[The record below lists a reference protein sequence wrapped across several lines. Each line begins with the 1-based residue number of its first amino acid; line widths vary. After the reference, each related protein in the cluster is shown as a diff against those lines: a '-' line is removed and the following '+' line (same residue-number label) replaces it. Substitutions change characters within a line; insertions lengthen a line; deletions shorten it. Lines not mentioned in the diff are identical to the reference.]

1 MKPHDGLPPPQ
12 RKLAMLVI
20 LLGVFVSALD
30 VSIVPLALPD
40 IARQFQAPAAQS
52 IWVVNAYQLAT
63 LAMLLPLAA
72 LGDRIGYRRVY
83 LTGMALFTLA
93 SFGAILAPS
102 LPLLTAARVLQ
113 GLGAAGVM
121 SVNAALVRLTYPAS
135 QLGRGMAINSAMV
148 AIASVSGPSLAAL
161 ILSVARW
168 PWLFSLHLPVGLLVL
183 ALGRRAL
190 PTHTASSAAAVPPL
204 LDVAL
209 NIAVFS
215 LIFVGAN
222 ALGVR
227 QGGAP
232 AGHAPAWALLA
243 AGVLLGAIYIRRQLP
258 LAAPMFPVDLLRI
271 PVFALSMGTSLGA
284 FSAQMLAF
292 ITLPFLLFGSLGRS
306 HGEAGLLLSAW
317 PVATVVMTPLVG
329 RLIGRYPDGLLG
341 SLGLLLLACGLA
353 SLALLPVNASNPDIV
368 WRLAL
373 CGVGFAL
380 NQSPNNHTIIT
391 SAPPQRSGAASG
403 MLGTARLTGQT
414 LGAVMLAAIFSF
426 WNPHQHQG
434 PTAAL
439 WIAAACAAIGAV
451 LSSLRL
457 PGRQKH
463 GNSAA

>member
-1 MKPHDGLPPPQ
+1 MADGLPLPQ
-12 RKLAMLVI
+12 RKLAMPVI
-20 LLGVFVSALD
+20 LLGVFISALD

-40 IARQFQAPAAQS
+40 MARQFQTSAAQS

-83 LTGMALFTLA
+83 LAGMALFTLA
-93 SFGAILAPS
+93 ALGALLARS
-102 LPLLTAARVLQ
+102 LPMLTAARVLQ

-135 QLGRGMAINSAMV
+135 QLGRGVAINSAVV

-161 ILSVARW
+161 ILSVAPWR
-168 PWLFSLHLPVGLLVL
+168 WLFALHLPVGLLVL

-190 PTHTASSAAAVPPL
+190 PASTAPSGAAMPSL

-209 NIAVFS
+209 NVAVFS

-227 QGGAP
+227 QGGSP
-232 AGHAPAWALLA
+232 AEHGLAWALLA
-243 AGVLLGAIYIRRQLP
+243 AGVWLGVIYVRRQLP

-284 FSAQMLAF
+284 FSAQILAY
-292 ITLPFLLFGSLGRS
+292 IALPFLLLGSLGRS

-317 PVATVVMTPLVG
+317 PLATVVVAPLTG

-341 SLGLLLLACGLA
+341 GLGLALLACGLA
-353 SLALLPVNASNPDIV
+353 ALALLPAHASSPDIV

-373 CGVGFAL
+373 CGMGFAL
-380 NQSPNNHTIIT
+380 NQSPNNHAIIT
-391 SAPPQRSGAASG
+391 SAPPHRSGAASG
-403 MLGTARLTGQT
+403 MLGSARLTGQT
-414 LGAVMLAAIFSF
+414 
-426 WNPHQHQG
+426 
-434 PTAAL
+434 
-439 WIAAACAAIGAV
+439 IGAV
-451 LSSLRL
+451 IL
-457 PGRQKH
+457 
-463 GNSAA
+463 AASFSVWPPAGGKGQVVALAVAACCAAVAGVFSMMRTRH